1 MKADNILTDQDGMC
15 KISDFGT
22 SKKSSEL
29 ASPGSTMLEADS
41 ILLYSRYLQQQREHV
56 YARLHILDGARR

>member
-22 SKKSSEL
+22 SKKSSESRS
-29 ASPGSTMLEADS
+29 SPSA
-41 ILLYSRYLQQQREHV
+41 ILLDAALTSPLPRSRHLQ
-56 YARLHILDGARR
+56 